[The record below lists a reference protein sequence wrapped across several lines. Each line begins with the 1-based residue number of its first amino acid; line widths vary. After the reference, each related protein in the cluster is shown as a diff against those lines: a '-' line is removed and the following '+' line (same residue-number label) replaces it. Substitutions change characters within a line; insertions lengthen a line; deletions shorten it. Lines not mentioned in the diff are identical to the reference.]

1 MDPLD
6 IKDGKASL
14 GVDTG
19 CRMDTTDSSWDSGIV
34 EKETD
39 VSSGGGRGGWREIE
53 IARTASVEAARREDE
68 EKNVFMDLE
77 VDVDEELRDK
87 VEGSPE
93 GSDDFFFFGDD
104 GYPSPNL
111 PPLPPSP
118 RPSRLSEVKLETI
131 GETSTDT
138 MEEEGLILPPSS
150 WSDAVMEDPS
160 SFGVTM
166 KTMLE
171 TVGKTSEISAFSF
184 DNIGETC
191 TDDEILDPID
201 AFVESDGQVGE
212 AIFEKELTLFAEE
225 LEIPIREEQSAEDLE
240 FVASY
245 FTFLTFAKVI
255 HTSPCSSAA
264 FHLHS
269 TLNVLKE
276 MVASCK
282 KDSIGLKEVLK
293 EPKKKAAEILL
304 ETFAA
309 MKQRS
314 IAEVNNLLDE
324 AKKRLEKDLK
334 VTDITFKDRVTATRL
349 LIFVECLLKSYNS
362 EKQIFLPTYLMSE
375 AARERMVKKMK
386 KHLTKLIESLGQKR
400 NDSKWKK
407 FSGGTVDRRKET
419 REGGQALLDDLLR
432 IACKSNSMLSSFI
445 PCHYFQTHFC
455 LRLAN

>member
-1 MDPLD
+1 
-6 IKDGKASL
+6 
-14 GVDTG
+14 
-19 CRMDTTDSSWDSGIV
+19 MDTTGSSWESG
-34 EKETD
+34 KEMD
-39 VSSGGGRGGWREIE
+39 IGSGGDCGGWRAIE

-68 EKNVFMDLE
+68 ENNVFMELE
-77 VDVDEELRDK
+77 VDVDKELMDK

-111 PPLPPSP
+111 PPLPLSP

-138 MEEEGLILPPSS
+138 LEEEGLLLTSSS
-150 WSDAVMEDPS
+150 WSDRAMEDPS

-166 KTMLE
+166 KTSLE
-171 TVGKTSEISAFSF
+171 TVGETAEISAFSF
-184 DNIGETC
+184 DDIGETC
-191 TDDEILDPID
+191 TDDEVLDPID
-201 AFVESDGQVGE
+201 AFIESGGQVGE

-225 LEIPIREEQSAEDLE
+225 LEIPIREESSSEDLE

-245 FTFLTFAKVI
+245 FTFLTFARVI
-255 HTSPCSSAA
+255 HTSPCASAA

-269 TLNVLKE
+269 TLNILKE

-293 EPKKKAAEILL
+293 ETKKKAAEILL

-314 IAEVNNLLDE
+314 IVEVNNLLDE

-334 VTDITFKDRVTATRL
+334 VTDITFRDRVTATRL

-375 AARERMVKKMK
+375 AARERMVKKTK

-400 NDSKWKK
+400 NDSRWKK

-432 IACKSNSMLSSFI
+432 IACKLNMILPICSCFI
-445 PCHYFQTHFC
+445 PCHYFQTPFC
-455 LRLAN
+455 LKRAN

>member
-1 MDPLD
+1 
-6 IKDGKASL
+6 
-14 GVDTG
+14 
-19 CRMDTTDSSWDSGIV
+19 MDTTDSSWDSGIV
-34 EKETD
+34 GKESD
-39 VSSGGGRGGWREIE
+39 VGSDGSRGGWREIE
-53 IARTASVEAARREDE
+53 IARTASVEAARRELDE
-68 EKNVFMDLE
+68 ENNVFMDLE
-77 VDVDEELRDK
+77 VDVDKELDMNK
-87 VEGSPE
+87 VEGGSPE

-111 PPLPPSP
+111 PPLPASP
-118 RPSRLSEVKLETI
+118 RPSRLSEVMLETI

-138 MEEEGLILPPSS
+138 MEEEEGAME
-150 WSDAVMEDPS
+150 DEDPS
-160 SFGVTM
+160 SLKVIR
-166 KTMLE
+166 KTTLE
-171 TVGKTSEISAFSF
+171 TVGESAEISAFTF

-201 AFVESDGQVGE
+201 AFIESDGQVGE

-245 FTFLTFAKVI
+245 FTFLTFARLI
-255 HTSPCSSAA
+255 HTSPCASAA

-269 TLNVLKE
+269 TLNILKE

-304 ETFAA
+304 ETFSA
-309 MKQRS
+309 MKQRN

-334 VTDITFKDRVTATRL
+334 VTDITFKDRVTATKL

-419 REGGQALLDDLLR
+419 REGGQAFLDDLLR
-432 IACKSNSMLSSFI
+432 IACRSNLKHVQVTF
-445 PCHYFQTHFC
+445 YLFQTHFY
-455 LRLAN
+455 LKQAN